1 MALKISIGGEYL
13 DLPCD
18 YSLDWDIL
26 SPIFNEH
33 GSQTSPITLPATPHN
48 RRLLAHPARIDAAI
62 RQAVRDGVFADGVFL
77 RNCKI
82 NLVGADDKGIDISM
96 GTDESLMYA
105 EWADRKL
112 REISGLPTYTPSGT
126 DPLGTLI
133 ELMNV
138 CYHREAELDYH
149 VFPVAV
155 EFDQP
160 SDAASADDIPVCTI
174 LNEVYRDDDE
184 RKTGDLIGTVLYSAE
199 HTVTVGDSADGNTV
213 RVPRGYGIT
222 PFLKVGRFLH
232 ILFDSYGY
240 TLEENVFDTD
250 PQLKHLV
257 ILNNTAD
264 AIVTGTLSYA
274 DLLPDC
280 TVNEFLDSLR
290 AHFGTVFYLDG
301 SSLTARCVLIRD
313 TLSAVPDADITLMHA
328 SRPRLT
334 MNAPRQLVLSSK
346 SNYSYGESRE
356 DTYEKLLSKY
366 GALTDTN
373 AGGRLVHGM
382 PKYVQDL
389 FTGTIFQNGES
400 PMQRRFFS
408 SMQHGWHRHTD
419 GMAEENVEGT
429 DTLVPMYAY
438 SGMATVGSLPPFNLF
453 ALPLYLCGVRNAH
466 TALKASADDDTTLS
480 RTTDLAFCFAHGDYV
495 TAGDAQP
502 YGLFYGSP
510 LCYAPDGSHYE
521 DAQGNAYHSSL
532 IYVGES
538 GAYAQYWKEYDRM
551 LRFSNVTVETDMSLG
566 ASLPDLSRKKLL
578 FGQEVLIDALTQ
590 SFPLSRHVARTVTMR
605 TVKPLL
611 PSADADTEELTVDV
625 PDLSPSPGY
634 WNIASDESDVK
645 NDLVDEIQRSLKAEY
660 GENNFEI
667 EKLTWHEYE
676 KNIPNDLSLPTA
688 AQIAS
693 HAILSYTYGLRL
705 TAYYKYKKT
714 GWLHWESG
722 TGTRS
727 SGQTAVTVTR
737 TAVAYSS

>member
-1 MALKISIGGEYL
+1 MALKISIGEEFL
-13 DLPCD
+13 DLPRD

-26 SPIFNEH
+26 SPIFNDK
-33 GSQTSPITLPATPHN
+33 GSQTAPITLPATPHN

-62 RQAVRDGVFADGVFL
+62 RQTVRDGVFADGVFL

-82 NLVGADDKGIDISM
+82 NLVGADDKGIDISL

-105 EWADRKL
+105 DWADRKL
-112 REISGLPTYTPSGT
+112 REISGLPTYTPEGT

-155 EFDQP
+155 EFEQP
-160 SDAASADDIPVCTI
+160 SDEANADDVPVCTI
-174 LNEVYRDDDE
+174 LNEVYRDDDV
-184 RKTGDLIGTVLYSAE
+184 RKTGDLIGTVLHSAE
-199 HTVTVGDSADGNTV
+199 RTVTVGDSADGNTV

-222 PFLKVGRFLH
+222 PFLKVGRLLH
-232 ILFDSYGY
+232 ILFDCYGY
-240 TLEENVFDTD
+240 TLAENVFDTD

-313 TLSAVPDADITLMHA
+313 TLSAEPDADVTLQHA

-334 MNAPRQLVLSSK
+334 MNEARQLVLSSK
-346 SNYSYGESRE
+346 SSYLYGETRE
-356 DTYEKLLSKY
+356 DTFEKLLSKY
-366 GALTDTN
+366 GSLTDTN

-389 FTGTIFQNGES
+389 FTGTIFMNGES

-408 SMQHGWHRHTD
+408 SMQHGWNRHTD
-419 GMAEENVEGT
+419 GMAEESVEGT

-438 SGMATVGSLPPFNLF
+438 SGFATAGAQPPFNLF

-466 TALKASADDDTTLS
+466 TVLQASADDDATLS
-480 RTTDLAFCFAHGDYV
+480 QATDLAFCFAHGDYV

-521 DAQGNAYHSSL
+521 DAQGNVYHSSL

-538 GAYAQYWKEYDRM
+538 GAYAQYWMDYDRM
-551 LRFSNVTVETDMSLG
+551 LRYSGVTVETDMSLG

-578 FGQEVLIDALTQ
+578 FGQEVLIDTLTQ
-590 SFPLSRHVARTVTMR
+590 SFPLSRHVLRTATMR

-611 PSADADTEELTVDV
+611 PSADEDMDDLNVAI
-625 PDLSPSPGY
+625 PDLTPSPGY
-634 WNIASDESDVK
+634 WDISSNEADVRD
-645 NDLVDEIQRSLKAEY
+645 DLLDDIQRALATEY
-660 GENNFEI
+660 GEGNYDI
-667 EKLTWHEYE
+667 KKLTWSEYN
-676 KNIPNDLSLPTA
+676 KNIPSALSLPTA
-688 AQIAS
+688 EQITSYAT
-693 HAILSYTYGLRL
+693 LTYTYGLRL
-705 TAYYKYKKT
+705 EVYYKYKKT

-727 SGQTAVTVTR
+727 SGQAAVTVTR
-737 TAVAYSS
+737 SAVAYSR